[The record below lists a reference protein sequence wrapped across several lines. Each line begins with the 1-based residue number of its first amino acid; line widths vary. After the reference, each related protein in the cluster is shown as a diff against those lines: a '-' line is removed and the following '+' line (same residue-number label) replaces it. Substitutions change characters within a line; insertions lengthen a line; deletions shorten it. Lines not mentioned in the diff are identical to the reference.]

1 VKIYL
6 PHIINASQMRRVNRA
21 AILELIRQAGP
32 IARSEIARKLGLSQP
47 TVMRIVDELLEKEM
61 VRYNGET
68 EASRGRRRDLLEY
81 FNDGHAVIGID
92 LGGTKMF
99 GALANI
105 GGEIQAELTVD
116 GHGTQE
122 EASFELLADM
132 IERLLRF
139 PLKDGQKYSGIA
151 VGAPGVT
158 NPVSGVIKWA
168 PSLKWRDYPLKEKLE
183 YRFDLPCFVDNDVNL
198 AALGEYW
205 FGAGRG
211 CRNMVLMAIGT
222 GLGAGLI
229 LDGALYRGNTES
241 AGEVGYLV
249 SSPKDL
255 DQVYDEFGAMELHV
269 SGTGVANRA
278 REYLQGKVSEIEL
291 AEISSQHV
299 FTAARQQEEWA
310 LEILSDVVDDL
321 SIAIVNIST
330 ILDPEVVILGGG
342 VAREADLLIS
352 AVQKR
357 LKGVIPNVPK
367 IVPSPLG
374 RKAAV
379 MGAIVLVLQET
390 NEYYVL
396 KKLS

>member
-1 VKIYL
+1 
-6 PHIINASQMRRVNRA
+6 MRRVNRS
-21 AILELIRQAGP
+21 AILELIRQSGP

-47 TVMRIVDELLEKEM
+47 TVMRIVDELIGKEM
-61 VRYNGET
+61 VRYNGDT

-105 GGEIQAELTVD
+105 GGSIQAELTVN

-122 EASFELLADM
+122 EASFQLLVDM
-132 IERLLRF
+132 IEKLLKS
-139 PLKDGQKYSGIA
+139 PLKDGQKLSGIA

-158 NPVSGVIKWA
+158 NPHTGVIKWA
-168 PSLKWRDYPLKEKLE
+168 PSLNWREYPLKEKLE
-183 YRFDLPCFVDNDVNL
+183 KHFHLPCFVDNDVNL
-198 AALGEYW
+198 AALGELW
-205 FGAGRG
+205 FGAGQG

-249 SSPKDL
+249 SRPADL
-255 DQVYDEFGAMELHV
+255 NQVYDEFGAMESHV

-278 REYLQGKVSEIEL
+278 RTFLQGKLTESEL
-291 AEISSQHV
+291 AELTSHDV
-299 FTAARQQEEWA
+299 FEAARQQQEWA
-310 LEILSDVVDDL
+310 LQILSEVVDDL

-330 ILDPEVVILGGG
+330 ILDPEVIILGGG
-342 VAREADLLIS
+342 VARSADLLIS
-352 AVQKR
+352 AVQQR
-357 LKGVIPNVPK
+357 IKGIIPNVPK
-367 IVPSPLG
+367 IVASPLG